1 MAKLFPPLLLLYF
14 VAGIE
19 TSCDDT
25 GAAVIDLQG
34 KGVGVFAIGTFLE
47 GEGVYFGINI
57 QI

>member
-1 MAKLFPPLLLLYF
+1 M
-14 VAGIE
+14 AGIE

-34 KGVGVFAIGTFLE
+34 KGVAIFAIGIFLE
-47 GEGVYFGINI
+47 GEGVYFVTYI